1 MLSCVFIS
9 FGEGNADAQSAMKGI
24 VNAPLEKFF
33 PRSFAGSMFDDRF
46 KEVIEV
52 KSDAGK
58 EEIESKVENTETKS
72 ITFDP
77 KKSGIEFNTRNISE
91 KTFLPP
97 DQTPSVAVNPDSPSS
112 VIQMIESNRRGDT
125 VTAKGYARQFV
136 RVLQNYFFEVRQITS
151 MIGEALIEENAIQKE
166 DWLGAEQS
174 IDIEMA
180 RTRLEKGVAIK
191 PTNDVAMKRVVPD
204 PKKEVQVFFLF
215 SRSCSYCRQMA
226 PDVERLNRALAG
238 DKRVKITGLV
248 VGGGDEAWLNE
259 FRDYTGLSMP
269 VFDGTEFAEMF
280 KLKFFPVLLVLLPNG
295 QRSYFKSGQQ
305 SFETMFEFV
314 RTTQGLPIND
324 SASLQA
330 LVKTPIG
337 EAEKLIIA
345 SGKKNDSI
353 HKVHYGSRKVRLPIT
368 KSSGVQVEKF

>member
-1 MLSCVFIS
+1 MIFCVLIS
-9 FGEGNADAQSAMKGI
+9 FNEGNADAQSGMKGI
-24 VNAPLEKFF
+24 VNVPLEKFF
-33 PRSFAGSMFDDRF
+33 PRSLAGSMFEDRF
-46 KEVIEV
+46 KEAVEV
-52 KSDAGK
+52 KEETAK
-58 EEIESKVENTETKS
+58 EEAGAKVDKPASESV
-72 ITFDP
+72 TFDP
-77 KKSGIEFNTRNISE
+77 KKSGVEFNTRNISE

-97 DQTPSVAVNPDSPSS
+97 DQTPSVAVNPESPSS
-112 VIQMIESNRRGDT
+112 VIQMIESSRRGDT

-166 DWLGAEQS
+166 DWVGAEQS

-191 PTNDVAMKRVVPD
+191 PNNDVAMKRIVPD
-204 PKKEVQVFFLF
+204 PKKEVQVFYLF
-215 SRSCSYCRQMA
+215 SRSCSYCRYMA
-226 PDVERLNRALAG
+226 PDVERLNRAIKG

-269 VFDGTEFAEMF
+269 VFDETEFAEMF
-280 KLKFFPVLLVLLPNG
+280 KLKFFPVILVLLPNG

-305 SFETMFEFV
+305 TFESMFEFV
-314 RTTQGLPIND
+314 RTAQGLPIND

-337 EAEKLIIA
+337 EAEKLILT
-345 SGKKNDSI
+345 SSSKDESI
-353 HKVHYGSRKVRLPIT
+353 YKVQYGSRKVRLPGT

>member
-1 MLSCVFIS
+1 MIFCVLIS
-9 FGEGNADAQSAMKGI
+9 FNEGNADAQSGMKGI
-24 VNAPLEKFF
+24 VNVPLEKFF
-33 PRSFAGSMFDDRF
+33 PRSFAGSMFEDRF
-46 KEVIEV
+46 KEAVEV
-52 KSDAGK
+52 KEETAK
-58 EEIESKVENTETKS
+58 EEAGAKVDKPASESV
-72 ITFDP
+72 TFDP
-77 KKSGIEFNTRNISE
+77 KKSGVEFNTRNISE

-97 DQTPSVAVNPDSPSS
+97 DQTPSVAVNPESPSS
-112 VIQMIESNRRGDT
+112 VIQMIESSRRGDT

-166 DWLGAEQS
+166 DWVGAEQS

-191 PTNDVAMKRVVPD
+191 PNNDVAMKRIVPD
-204 PKKEVQVFFLF
+204 PKKEVQVFYLF
-215 SRSCSYCRQMA
+215 SRSCSYCRYMA
-226 PDVERLNRALAG
+226 PDVERLNRAIKG

-280 KLKFFPVLLVLLPNG
+280 KLKFFPVILVLLPNG

-305 SFETMFEFV
+305 TFESMFEFV
-314 RTTQGLPIND
+314 RTAQGLPIND

-337 EAEKLIIA
+337 EAEKLILT
-345 SGKKNDSI
+345 SSSKDESI
-353 HKVHYGSRKVRLPIT
+353 YKVQYGSRKVRLPGT